1 MENNIND
8 KIRVNTYTKLDDSED
23 KLLDEVFWSSYLW
36 LILFFVFSISLKIHF
51 FAFALFIY
59 FFSFKFQ
66 KNLLRNKTKDAK
78 IKELSLLNNDNL
90 KSKYSVHLGTLVKK
104 HKKDVDV
111 LTLYNQV
118 RKFFGFDY
126 EIEKT
131 IPSQKRTSSKDNAI
145 APALIDDVILREH
158 CALMATS
165 GGGKTELLLNA
176 YIESSISRGSGVF
189 AIFGKADNSML
200 QRVQSI
206 SATYNRLSDLLIF
219 DFNPDK
225 RGKFNSN
232 TINLFEL
239 GASKD
244 IITMLTSIADLEGND
259 DGGWNGKAKLYL
271 SSILKVI
278 LTLRDAN
285 FFLDISKID
294 KVFNSNYKFEEYQKH
309 LVKLDYFSFNRLLSE
324 TDLLIKFL
332 LIFDEIYNTN
342 KNEINAKL
350 YSNFIKI
357 IEDNSKNNSS
367 LSHLDS
373 SVKNQFHNELK
384 NVVIM
389 LSNVPDWQNLKE
401 TYLNGATTESG
412 TSIKGIEA
420 VNLKFPQRSG
430 TFYDLSVAQGLMD
443 SLVNFFD
450 SFAPI
455 LKNVNSDLNLLD
467 AIDSN
472 KIVIVNLPG
481 QNKIYSPILAELLV
495 STLNLLAE
503 RRGKDFIPDTT
514 TLVILD
520 EINSWLKTK
529 NNQSY
534 QIGDLLSVIRGL
546 YMGAVLSFQSDLRE
560 TMGSIDNSQ
569 IIANVKTI
577 IALKLEDV
585 ELVKLLNS
593 KVQKVEKIT
602 LEESM
607 KRDKTLKKS
616 QNNEDSKLS
625 KSEEDFFRPE
635 MLSNIK
641 NGEGYIIRNS
651 IASPFMAKY
660 MVQKSLYKTAK
671 DDVVLNRYVDV
682 DVIRKKQ
689 IELGA

>member
-8 KIRVNTYTKLDDSED
+8 KIRVNTYTKLDDSEE
-23 KLLDEVFWSSYLW
+23 KLLDDVFWSSYLW
-36 LILFFVFSISLKIHF
+36 LIPFFIFSISLQIHF

-66 KNLLRNKTKDAK
+66 KNLLKNKTKDAK
-78 IKELSLLNNDNL
+78 IKELTILNNDNL
-90 KSKYSVHLGTLVKK
+90 KSKYSVHLGTLVKR
-104 HKKDVDV
+104 HKKDFDI
-111 LTLYNQV
+111 LTLYNQI
-118 RKFFGFDY
+118 RRFFGFDY

-131 IPSQKRTSSKDNAI
+131 IPSQKRTAYKDNAI
-145 APALIDDVILREH
+145 APVLIDDSILREH

-165 GGGKTELLLNA
+165 GGGKTELLLNT
-176 YIESSISRGSGVF
+176 YIESSISRGVGVF

-206 SATYNRLSDLLIF
+206 CATYNRLSDLLIF

-239 GASKD
+239 GTSKD

-259 DGGWNGKAKLYL
+259 DGSWNGKSKLFL
-271 SSILKVI
+271 SSLLKVI

-294 KVFNSNYKFEEYQKH
+294 KTFNSNNKFEEYQKN
-309 LVKLDYFSFNRLLSE
+309 LTKLDYFSFNRLLSE

-332 LIFDEIYNTN
+332 LIFDEIYETN
-342 KNEINAKL
+342 KNDINTKL

-357 IEDNSKNNSS
+357 IEDESKNNSS
-367 LSHLDS
+367 LFHLDS

-389 LSNVPDWQNLKE
+389 LSNVPDWQKLKE
-401 TYLNGATTESG
+401 TYLNGVITESG

-420 VNLKFPQRSG
+420 VSLRFPQRSG
-430 TFYDLSVAQGLMD
+430 TFYELSVAQGLMD
-443 SLVNFFD
+443 KLVNFFD

-455 LKNVNSDLNLLD
+455 LKNVNSDLNFLD

-503 RRGKDFIPDTT
+503 RRGKDFVPDTT

-520 EINSWLKTK
+520 EINSWLKIK

-546 YMGAVLSFQSDLRE
+546 YMGAVLSFQSDLKE
-560 TMGSIDNSQ
+560 TIGSVDNSQ

-577 IALKLEDV
+577 ISLKLEDV
-585 ELVKLLNS
+585 ELINLLNS

-607 KRDKTLKKS
+607 KREKNLKRS
-616 QNNEDSKLS
+616 QNNEDSRLV
-625 KSEEDFFRPE
+625 KSEEDFFKPE

-660 MVQKSLYKTAK
+660 MVQKSLYKTTK

-689 IELGA
+689 IELGV

>member
-1 MENNIND
+1 MENNKND
-8 KIRVNTYTKLDDSED
+8 KIRVNTYTKIDDNEE

-36 LILFFVFSISLKIHF
+36 IILFFVFSISLKIHF

-66 KNLLRNKTKDAK
+66 KNLLRNKSKDAK

-90 KSKYSVHLGTLVKK
+90 KSKYSVHLGTLVKR
-104 HKKDVDV
+104 HKRDVDV
-111 LTLYNQV
+111 LTIYNQI

-126 EIEKT
+126 EIKKT
-131 IPSQKRTSSKDNAI
+131 IPSQKITSSKDNAV
-145 APALIDDVILREH
+145 APALIDDSILREH

-200 QRVQSI
+200 QRVQSLC
-206 SATYNRLSDLLIF
+206 ATYNRLSDLLIF

-244 IITMLTSIADLEGND
+244 IITMLTSIADLEGKD

-271 SSILKVI
+271 SSLLKVI

-294 KVFNSNYKFEEYQKH
+294 KVFNSTNKFVEYQKH

-332 LIFDEIYNTN
+332 LIFDEIYETN
-342 KNEINAKL
+342 KNEINNRL

-357 IEDNSKNNSS
+357 IEDESKNNSS
-367 LSHLDS
+367 LSHLDN

-389 LSNVPDWQNLKE
+389 LSNVPDWQKLKE
-401 TYLNGATTESG
+401 TYLNGVMIEGG
-412 TSIKGIEA
+412 TNIKGIEA
-420 VNLKFPQRSG
+420 VSLKYPQRSG

-455 LKNVNSDLNLLD
+455 LKNVNSDLNILD

-503 RRGKDFIPDTT
+503 RRGKDYIPDTT

-520 EINSWLKTK
+520 EINSWLKIK

-546 YMGAVLSFQSDLRE
+546 YMGAVLSFQSDLKE

-577 IALKLEDV
+577 ISLKLEDV
-585 ELVKLLNS
+585 ELIKLLNS

-607 KRDKTLKKS
+607 KKDKTLKKS
-616 QNNEDSKLS
+616 QNNEDSRLV
-625 KSEEDFFRPE
+625 KSEEDFFKSE

-641 NGEGYIIRNS
+641 NGEGYIIKNS

-682 DVIRKKQ
+682 DVVRKKQ
-689 IELGA
+689 IELGV

>member
-8 KIRVNTYTKLDDSED
+8 KIRINTYTKLDDSEE

-36 LILFFVFSISLKIHF
+36 IILFFVFSIGLKIHF

-66 KNLLRNKTKDAK
+66 KSLLRNKIKDEK
-78 IKELSLLNNDNL
+78 IKELALLNNDNL
-90 KSKYSVHLGTLVKK
+90 KSKYSVHLGNLVKK

-118 RKFFGFDY
+118 KRFFGFDY

-145 APALIDDVILREH
+145 TPVLIDDSILREH

-200 QRVQSI
+200 QRVQSLC
-206 SATYNRLSDLLIF
+206 ATYNRLSDLLIF

-259 DGGWNGKAKLYL
+259 DGSWNSKAKLFL
-271 SSILKVI
+271 SSLLKLI

-294 KVFNSNYKFEEYQKH
+294 KVFNSTNKFDEYQKH
-309 LVKLDYFSFNRLLSE
+309 LVNLDYFSFNRLLSE

-332 LIFDEIYNTN
+332 LIFDEIYETN
-342 KNEINAKL
+342 KNEINTKL
-350 YSNFIKI
+350 YSKFIKI
-357 IEDNSKNNSS
+357 IEVESKNNSS

-389 LSNVPDWQNLKE
+389 LSNVPDWQKLKE
-401 TYLNGATTESG
+401 TYLNGVITESG
-412 TSIKGIEA
+412 TVIKGIEA
-420 VNLKFPQRSG
+420 VSLKYPQRSG

-443 SLVNFFD
+443 KLVNFFD

-455 LKNVNSDLNLLD
+455 LKNVNSDLNILD

-546 YMGAVLSFQSDLRE
+546 YMGAVLSFQSDLKE

-577 IALKLEDV
+577 ISLKLEDV
-585 ELVKLLNS
+585 ELIKLLNS

-607 KRDKTLKKS
+607 KREKNLKKS
-616 QNNEDSKLS
+616 HNNEDSRLS
-625 KSEEDFFRPE
+625 KTEEDFFKPE

-651 IASPFMAKY
+651 VASAFMAKY
-660 MVQKSLYKTAK
+660 MTQKSLYKTAK

-689 IELGA
+689 IELGV

>member
-1 MENNIND
+1 MENNNND
-8 KIRVNTYTKLDDSED
+8 RIRVNTYTKIDDSEE
-23 KLLDEVFWSSYLW
+23 KLLDEIFWSSYLW
-36 LILFFVFSISLKIHF
+36 IILFFVFSIGLKIHF

-66 KNLLRNKTKDAK
+66 KNLLRNKNKETK

-90 KSKYSVHLGTLVKK
+90 KNKYSVHLGTLVKK

-118 RKFFGFDY
+118 KKFFGFDY

-131 IPSQKRTSSKDNAI
+131 IPSQKLTSSKSNAI
-145 APALIDDVILREH
+145 TPVLIDDSILRQH

-165 GGGKTELLLNA
+165 GGGKTELLLNS
-176 YIESSISRGSGVF
+176 YIESSISKGSGVF

-206 SATYNRLSDLLIF
+206 CATYNRLSDLLIF

-259 DGGWNGKAKLYL
+259 DGSWNGKAKLFL
-271 SSILKVI
+271 SSLLKVI

-294 KVFNSNYKFEEYQKH
+294 KVFNSNNKFDEYQKH

-332 LIFDEIYNTN
+332 LIFDEIYETN
-342 KNEINAKL
+342 KNEINTKL
-350 YSNFIKI
+350 YSKFIKI
-357 IEDNSKNNSS
+357 IDVESKNNSS

-389 LSNVPDWQNLKE
+389 LSNVPDWQKLKE
-401 TYLNGATTESG
+401 IYLNGVTTESG
-412 TSIKGIEA
+412 TVIKGIEA
-420 VNLKFPQRSG
+420 VSLRYPQRSG

-443 SLVNFFD
+443 KLVNFFD

-455 LKNVNSDLNLLD
+455 LKNVNSDINILD

-503 RRGKDFIPDTT
+503 RRGKDFILDTT

-546 YMGAVLSFQSDLRE
+546 YMGAVLSFQSDLKE
-560 TMGSIDNSQ
+560 TMGSVDNSQ

-577 IALKLEDV
+577 ISLKLEDV
-585 ELVKLLNS
+585 ELIKLLNS
-593 KVQKVEKIT
+593 KVQKVEKII

-607 KRDKTLKKS
+607 KRDKNLKKS
-616 QNNEDSKLS
+616 HNNEDSKLS
-625 KSEEDFFRPE
+625 KSEEDFFKPE

-660 MVQKSLYKTAK
+660 IVQKSLYKTAK
-671 DDVVLNRYVDV
+671 DDVVLNRYVDI

-689 IELGA
+689 IELGI

>member
-8 KIRVNTYTKLDDSED
+8 KIRVNTYTKIDDSEE
-23 KLLDEVFWSSYLW
+23 KLLDNVFWSSYLW

-66 KNLLRNKTKDAK
+66 KNLLKNKNKDTK

-90 KSKYSVHLGTLVKK
+90 KNKYSVHLGTLVKR

-111 LTLYNQV
+111 LTFRNQL
-118 RKFFGFDY
+118 KKLFCFNY

-131 IPSQKRTSSKDNAI
+131 ISSQKITSSKSNAI
-145 APALIDDVILREH
+145 SPVLIDDSILREH

-176 YIESSISRGSGVF
+176 YIESSISRGAGVF
-189 AIFGKADNSML
+189 AIFGKADNVML
-200 QRVQSI
+200 QRVQSLC
-206 SATYNRLSDLLIF
+206 ATYNRLSDLLIF

-294 KVFNSNYKFEEYQKH
+294 KVFNSNYKFEEYQKY
-309 LVKLDYFSFNRLLSE
+309 LVKLDYFLFNRLLSE

-332 LIFDEIYNTN
+332 LIFDEIYETN
-342 KNEINAKL
+342 KNEINNRL

-357 IEDNSKNNSS
+357 IEDESKNNSS
-367 LSHLDS
+367 LSHLDN

-389 LSNVPDWQNLKE
+389 LSNVSDWQKLKE
-401 TYLNGATTESG
+401 TYLNGVTIEGG
-412 TSIKGIEA
+412 TNIKGIEA
-420 VNLKFPQRSG
+420 VSLKYPQRSG

-503 RRGKDFIPDTT
+503 RRGKDYIPDTT

-520 EINSWLKTK
+520 EINSWLKIK

-546 YMGAVLSFQSDLRE
+546 YMGAVLSFQSDLKE

-577 IALKLEDV
+577 ISLKLEDV
-585 ELVKLLNS
+585 ELIKLLNS
-593 KVQKVEKIT
+593 KVQKIEKIT

-607 KRDKTLKKS
+607 KKDKNLKGS
-616 QNNEDSKLS
+616 QNNEDSRLV
-625 KSEEDFFRPE
+625 KSEEDFFKSE

-682 DVIRKKQ
+682 DVVRKKQ
-689 IELGA
+689 IELGV

>member
-8 KIRVNTYTKLDDSED
+8 KIRVNTYTKLDDNEE

-90 KSKYSVHLGTLVKK
+90 KNKYSVHLGTLVKR

-131 IPSQKRTSSKDNAI
+131 IPSQKRTSSKDNSV

-176 YIESSISRGSGVF
+176 YIESSISRGAGVF
-189 AIFGKADNSML
+189 AIFGKADNAML
-200 QRVQSI
+200 QRSQSI

-232 TINLFEL
+232 RINLFEL

-271 SSILKVI
+271 SSLLKVI
-278 LTLRDAN
+278 LTLRDAS

-294 KVFNSNYKFEEYQKH
+294 KVFNSTNKFVEYQKH

-332 LIFDEIYNTN
+332 LIFDEIYETN

-357 IEDNSKNNSS
+357 IEDESKNNSS
-367 LSHLDS
+367 LSHLDN

-389 LSNVPDWQNLKE
+389 LSNVPDWQKLKE
-401 TYLNGATTESG
+401 TYINEVITESG

-420 VNLKFPQRSG
+420 VSLRFPQRSG
-430 TFYDLSVAQGLMD
+430 TFYELSVAQGLMD
-443 SLVNFFD
+443 KLVNFFD

-455 LKNVNSDLNLLD
+455 LKNVNSDLNFLD

-503 RRGKDFIPDTT
+503 RRGKDFVPDTT

-546 YMGAVLSFQSDLRE
+546 YMGAVLSFQSDLKE

-577 IALKLEDV
+577 ISLKLEDI
-585 ELVKLLNS
+585 ELIKLLNS
-593 KVQKVEKIT
+593 KVQKVEKII

>member
-8 KIRVNTYTKLDDSED
+8 KIRVNTYTKLDDNEE

-66 KNLLRNKTKDAK
+66 KNLIRNKTKDTK

-111 LTLYNQV
+111 LTIYNQI

-126 EIEKT
+126 EIETT

-176 YIESSISRGSGVF
+176 YIESSISRGAGVF
-189 AIFGKADNSML
+189 AIFGKADNAML
-200 QRVQSI
+200 QRSQSI

-546 YMGAVLSFQSDLRE
+546 HMGAVLSFQSDLRE